1 MDVERMR
8 RRMELTDDQES
19 EQELEEEESSSDES
33 NHDKEEEEEEKWD
46 QLTMGEKLAKM
57 REIKLQ
63 QHKQQEREEEE
74 EEMSDEEEEEF
85 DQPNQKRRR
94 RLSTQEY
101 EEEEEYETT
110 TIKKKKR
117 RKDRPR
123 LMNSKRPVSHIRH
136 DLFSTNQSSS
146 NMKKEYRDP
155 RFDSLSTKAFNSQI
169 FDTNY
174 GLVVDQVQGEELR
187 SLKHLFSKT
196 KNDSTKSRLES
207 QIAQLT
213 QRIVEREREQQFQA
227 KMTSIKRE
235 ETQKVREHGKKPF
248 YLKRSK
254 IKEMRKDIQFED
266 LKNRKKLGKYMQKK
280 KKKKQLQNEHHLKN
294 LTKRSSSYNKKKRKI
309 RSSSNPSSNKPK
321 KSHYGPS

>member
-1 MDVERMR
+1 MA
-8 RRMELTDDQES
+8 DDQES
-19 EQELEEEESSSDES
+19 DQKEEEESSSDKSNHDQELEEESSSDES
-33 NHDKEEEEEEKWD
+33 NHVKEEEEEKWD

-63 QHKQQEREEEE
+63 QQEREEEE
-74 EEMSDEEEEEF
+74 EEMSDEEEEKF
-85 DQPNQKRRR
+85 DQPNQKR

-101 EEEEEYETT
+101 EEEDEYETT

-309 RSSSNPSSNKPK
+309 RSSSNSSSNKLI